1 MRNTKTHNELVQKV
15 TRGADIIKEKKLY
28 EWLSVA
34 LLLIGATLLALNLPY
49 SKWSFVILGVSRL
62 CLSILMYR
70 KKDYPMFVMNFF
82 YLIVDIV
89 GIIRWF

>member
-1 MRNTKTHNELVQKV
+1 MR
-15 TRGADIIKEKKLY
+15 EKKFY
-28 EWLSVA
+28 EWVSVI
-34 LLLIGATLLALNLPY
+34 LLLIGATLLALNLPF
-49 SKWSFVILGVSRL
+49 SKWAFVILGISRL
-62 CLSILMYR
+62 WLSILMYR